1 MNTYPVKPYK
11 DETAGAIMTD
21 EFISVT
27 SDWTADQAIQHVR
40 QFGKNM
46 NNIRY
51 VYIVD
56 DIQQLRGVLSL
67 RELITSPKGEK
78 ISHVMQTDVLT
89 VQEEMDQEEVAK
101 VMDEFDY
108 VSLPV
113 TNHKNELVGVVQIE
127 DILDVVQDE
136 TTEDFHK
143 MAPIVDLGENLKDA
157 SVSLLYRKRISW
169 LVVLV
174 FVNIF
179 SGAGIAFYEETIEA
193 YVALVFFLP
202 LLVDSGGNAGS
213 QSATLMI
220 RAVALGDV
228 RIKDWFKLFRKEFL
242 VAVLLGVTMGIAVSV
257 MGVVRGGIDVAV
269 VVSVT
274 MILIV
279 MVGSLIGM
287 SLPFVLKLFKMDP
300 ATASAPLI
308 TSLCDIAG
316 VLIYFSMATWYL
328 GI

>member
-1 MNTYPVKPYK
+1 
-11 DETAGAIMTD
+11 
-21 EFISVT
+21 
-27 SDWTADQAIQHVR
+27 
-40 QFGKNM
+40 
-46 NNIRY
+46 
-51 VYIVD
+51 
-56 DIQQLRGVLSL
+56 
-67 RELITSPKGEK
+67 
-78 ISHVMQTDVLT
+78 
-89 VQEEMDQEEVAK
+89 
-101 VMDEFDY
+101 MDEFDY